1 MDKRKSENKE
11 EKSEGKREQ
20 IVKTIDSRECAM
32 CIIEKSKNT
41 ITRKGVK
48 TMKKRANM
56 YERKSENK
64 EEKSKG
70 KREQRVKTIDSGEC
84 VGKKPFSL
92 PTSRHPQCLQL
103 DC

>member
-1 MDKRKSENKE
+1 
-11 EKSEGKREQ
+11 
-20 IVKTIDSRECAM
+20 
-32 CIIEKSKNT
+32 
-41 ITRKGVK
+41 
-48 TMKKRANM
+48 M

-64 EEKSKG
+64 EEKGKG